1 MRVERPA
8 GVHAEH
14 ATMHTRRDSA
24 APLVLVGPA
33 PPPPAD
39 WLPSGCAEENELSRP
54 VSPASAGGENR

>member
-24 APLVLVGPA
+24 APL
-33 PPPPAD
+33 
-39 WLPSGCAEENELSRP
+39 
-54 VSPASAGGENR
+54 